1 MASDEGGGFKFKL
14 IQDENLLINKI
25 LFLSHVKSKFYT
37 FYLKVVY
44 SVYDLNHI
52 E

>member
-1 MASDEGGGFKFKL
+1 MFKL

-44 SVYDLNHI
+44 DLNHI